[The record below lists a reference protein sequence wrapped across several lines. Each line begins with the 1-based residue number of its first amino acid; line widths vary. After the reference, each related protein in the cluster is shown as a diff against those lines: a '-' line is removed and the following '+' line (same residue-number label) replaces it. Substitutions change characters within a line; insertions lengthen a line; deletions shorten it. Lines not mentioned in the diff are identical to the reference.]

1 MSKSIQVNSQKD
13 NSRRISIKWTW
24 TILLTLALF
33 VTYII
38 FSTVLYISVQNIFL
52 DNEENEISVVS
63 EQMVSEFD
71 SQSNSLNEE
80 TVDSII
86 SSSNLRIS
94 DQMNNAETSPSNLG
108 LATQNGLVIR
118 IFNPDNEVLFTSN
131 SGDYAFQ
138 PSNSYQ
144 VQQIDGQTDTV
155 YSGVSPVYS
164 NQTNELIGYVQ
175 VINTLNAYHNVIDN
189 IVMAI
194 IIIGI
199 FALIF
204 SAFVGYLIVNRLL
217 RPIRGLTEAM
227 NTIRKDPESDNRI
240 DVGGGQDELTEMAN
254 SYNRM
259 MDKVQLNIDNQ
270 KQFVEDVSHE
280 LRTPV
285 AVVEGHLKLINRWGK
300 EDPEVLEESIDAS
313 LQEIERMKSL
323 VQEMLDLSRAVQVDV
338 QYRNEKTNVVEV
350 LNQTHTNFQMV
361 HPNFTFHLDID
372 AEDDVFVNMYRNHLE
387 QVLIILL
394 DNAVKYST
402 DRPEVHI
409 SMSTQGREVQLA
421 IQDFGEG
428 MSEEDAEKIFNRFYR
443 IDKAR
448 SREQGGNGLGLSI
461 ARQLIEGYGGRIWAE
476 SVLNYGSIFRIVL
489 PILEEDELEDEEIE
503 NRENEENNENKD
515 EIE

>member
-13 NSRRISIKWTW
+13 NSKRISIKWTW

-33 VTYII
+33 ISYVI
-38 FSTVLYISVQNIFL
+38 FSTVLYVSVQNIFL
-52 DNEENEISVVS
+52 DNEENDISVVS
-63 EQMVSEFD
+63 EQMVSEFESQVYPLDEEVVD
-71 SQSNSLNEE
+71 SVISLNNLGISSDQ
-80 TVDSII
+80 TDNSTP
-86 SSSNLRIS
+86 SSSNV
-94 DQMNNAETSPSNLG
+94 G
-108 LATQNGLVIR
+108 LATQSGMVIR
-118 IFNPDNEVLFTSN
+118 IFNPDNEMLFTSN

-144 VQQIDGQTDTV
+144 VQQIEGQTDTV
-155 YSGVSPVYS
+155 YSGVTPVYS

-175 VINTLNAYHNVIDN
+175 VINTLNAYHNVTDN
-189 IVMAI
+189 IMTAI
-194 IIIGI
+194 VITGI

-204 SAFVGYLIVNRLL
+204 SALVGYLLVNRLL
-217 RPIRGLTEAM
+217 KPIRGLTEAM
-227 NTIRKDPESDNRI
+227 DTVRKNPESDDRI

-259 MDKVQLNIDNQ
+259 IDKVQLNIDNQ

-338 QYRNEKTNVVEV
+338 QYKNEKTSIVEV
-350 LNQTHTNFQMV
+350 LNQTQTNFQMV
-361 HPNFTFHLDID
+361 YPNFTFHLDID
-372 AEDDVFVNMYRNHLE
+372 VRDDVFVNMYRNHLE
-387 QVLIILL
+387 QVLVILL

-409 SMSTQGREVQLA
+409 SMSTQGKEAQLA

-461 ARQLIEGYGGRIWAE
+461 ARQLIEGYGGHIWAE

-489 PILEEDELEDEEIE
+489 PVLEEDEENDSEEEDAQGTDENNSEIE
-503 NRENEENNENKD
+503 
-515 EIE
+515 